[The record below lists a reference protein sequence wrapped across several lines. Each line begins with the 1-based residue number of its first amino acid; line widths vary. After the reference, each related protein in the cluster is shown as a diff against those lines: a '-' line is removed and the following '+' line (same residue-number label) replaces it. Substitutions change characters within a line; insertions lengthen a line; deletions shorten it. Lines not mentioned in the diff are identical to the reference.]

1 MPLDTYSPSLCT
13 AGGKLCREAN
23 QCSRHHST
31 HSISKARGSLCQS
44 RVGFLVICVSAWS
57 KQNIRWSLTLAWQVA
72 PTASCLVYLLTKH
85 SFAVYVSM
93 SSAEQSK
100 RNAGLPKHDATQWR
114 PSILP
119 LHSWPGCFAT
129 KTSSMALHRITS
141 PRSGVRHGP
150 FGEQHIVECINHYRT
165 IRLHINVQ
173 CCCRRHNPGPRS
185 TSCPVSHC
193 TAQYLLDDV
202 QVVNDVVHR
211 LQKNLTFQIH
221 CLCDITIHL
230 RRPVA

>member
-1 MPLDTYSPSLCT
+1 MGCNAGGGKLNRLRLDIHSLSLCT

-31 HSISKARGSLCQS
+31 YSISKARGLLCQS
-44 RVGFLVICVSAWS
+44 RVVFLVICVSPWS
-57 KQNIRWSLTLAWQVA
+57 KQHIRWSLTLAWQVS

-100 RNAGLPKHDATQWR
+100 RNAELPKHDATQWR

-119 LHSWPGCFAT
+119 LHSWPGCSAT

-141 PRSGVRHGP
+141 PCSGVRHGP
-150 FGEQHIVECINHYRT
+150 FGEQHIVECIIHYRT
-165 IRLHINVQ
+165 IRLHKTSNIAADVTTQDHDPQVAQFLIALPNTTSTLS
-173 CCCRRHNPGPRS
+173 RS
-185 TSCPVSHC
+185 SMTLSTHC
-193 TAQYLLDDV
+193 K
-202 QVVNDVVHR
+202 R
-211 LQKNLTFQIH
+211 I
-221 CLCDITIHL
+221 
-230 RRPVA
+230 